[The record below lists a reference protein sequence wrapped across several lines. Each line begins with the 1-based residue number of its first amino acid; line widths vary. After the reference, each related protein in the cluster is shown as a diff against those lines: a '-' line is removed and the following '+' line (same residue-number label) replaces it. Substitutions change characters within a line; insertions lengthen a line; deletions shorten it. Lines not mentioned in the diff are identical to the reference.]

1 MRASEVTFDDARRI
15 VRDHLLDRWT
25 AQDGRLVV
33 AERGFQDSTHWR
45 VEASAVPVEE
55 VLVEEGDDEVAPP
68 PSLDDRAFLV
78 DKATG
83 AITELPVAGNE
94 ARWQSMTPWGP
105 PS

>member
-1 MRASEVTFDDARRI
+1 MRASEITFDDARRI

-25 AQDGRLVV
+25 AQDGRLVI

-45 VEASAVPVEE
+45 VVASAVPVEE
-55 VLVEEGDDEVAPP
+55 TDDELTPP
-68 PSLDDRAFLV
+68 ASLEDRAFLV

-83 AITELPVAGNE
+83 DITELPVAGNE
-94 ARWQSMTPWGP
+94 TRWQAMTPWGP

>member
-1 MRASEVTFDDARRI
+1 MRASEITFDDARRI

-45 VEASAVPVEE
+45 VVASAVPVEE
-55 VLVEEGDDEVAPP
+55 GDDEVVPP
-68 PSLDDRAFLV
+68 PALDDRAFLV
-78 DKATG
+78 DKASG
-83 AITELPVAGNE
+83 AVTELPVAGNE
-94 ARWQSMTPWGP
+94 ARWQAMTPWGP

>member
-15 VRDHLLDRWT
+15 VRDHLLNRWT

-45 VEASAVPVEE
+45 VVASAVPVEE
-55 VLVEEGDDEVAPP
+55 GEDEVAPP
-68 PSLDDRAFLV
+68 PRLDERAFLV
-78 DKATG
+78 DKASG
-83 AITELPVAGNE
+83 EVTELPVAGNE
-94 ARWQSMTPWGP
+94 ARWQAMTPWGP

>member
-1 MRASEVTFDDARRI
+1 MRASEVTFDDARRL

-33 AERGFQDSTHWR
+33 GERGFQDSTHWR
-45 VEASAVPVEE
+45 VVASAVPVEE
-55 VLVEEGDDEVAPP
+55 ADDEVAPP
-68 PSLDDRAFLV
+68 PPGLEDRAFLV
-78 DKATG
+78 DKTTG
-83 AITELPVAGNE
+83 EVTEVSVAGNE

>member
-25 AQDGRLVV
+25 AQHGRLVV
-33 AERGFQDSTHWR
+33 AERGFQDTTHWR
-45 VEASAVPVEE
+45 VVASAAPVEEASAEE
-55 VLVEEGDDEVAPP
+55 DDEVAPP

-78 DKATG
+78 DKASG
-83 AITELPVAGNE
+83 EVTELPVAGNE
-94 ARWQSMTPWGP
+94 ARWQAMTPWGP